1 MIVGVILFGGKGT
14 RFSKDFPKQFLKF
27 NGKTLMEHTV
37 EKFLLDC
44 FEFLVVVS
52 NKDYINKSIEILKK
66 FEKKIYVIEGGKTR
80 EHSTFNAIKFLE
92 NKIDLDD
99 IVLIHDGARP
109 FVNKDI
115 IEKNIEN
122 AKLFGATV
130 TAISSENTI
139 AVVENDFI
147 LSVPKR
153 DSIFIIQ
160 TPQTFKYKVL
170 KDSFFKFSNRL
181 DNFTDDGSVVLASG
195 YKVSITEGNKKNIK
209 ITTVEDLHLMG
220 VDEIVGG

>member
-14 RFSKDFPKQFLKF
+14 RFSKAFPKQFLKF
-27 NGKTLMEHTV
+27 NGRTLMEHTV

-44 FEFLVVVS
+44 FDFLVVVS
-52 NKDYINKSIEILKK
+52 NRDYINKSVEVLKN
-66 FEKKIYVIEGGKTR
+66 FEKKIYIIEGGKTR
-80 EHSTFNAIKFLE
+80 EYSTFNAIKFLE
-92 NKIDLDD
+92 NKIDLND

-122 AKLFGATV
+122 AKKFGATV
-130 TAISSENTI
+130 TAIPSENTI
-139 AVVENDFI
+139 AVVESDFI

-153 DSIFIIQ
+153 ESIFIIQ
-160 TPQTFKYKVL
+160 TPQTFKYGVL
-170 KDSFFKFSNRL
+170 KDSFSKFSNRL

-220 VDEIVGG
+220 VDKIVGG

>member
-153 DSIFIIQ
+153 ENIFIIQ

-170 KDSFFKFSNRL
+170 KDSFLKFSNRL